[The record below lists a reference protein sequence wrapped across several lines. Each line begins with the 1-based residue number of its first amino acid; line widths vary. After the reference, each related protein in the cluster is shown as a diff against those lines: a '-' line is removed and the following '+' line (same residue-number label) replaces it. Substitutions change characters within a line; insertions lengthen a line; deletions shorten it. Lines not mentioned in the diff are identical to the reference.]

1 MEHLDLTG
9 RFIDAVGY
17 ALAAHDGQVRT
28 GTRIPYASHLLAVSA
43 LVLEHGGDELQAT
56 AAILHDVV
64 EDCGGRPRLDEVRER
79 FGPRVAE
86 LVEALSDSISEDP
99 SAKAPW
105 RRRKEDYL
113 EHLGQLAR
121 QGHPAVLVALCD
133 KLHNAR
139 AIVADA
145 SDPKGPGATVW
156 DRFSADAAGV
166 AWYYRSLAGILV
178 ASPALPARARRE
190 LQATVQQLVAL
201 AADADDRATP
211 PQPPATTP
219 APDPR
224 SPADGGPAG
233 SP

>member
-9 RFIDAVGY
+9 RFTDAVGY
-17 ALAAHDGQVRT
+17 ALAAHDGQVRK

-86 LVEALSDSISEDP
+86 LVEALSDSLGEDP
-99 SAKAPW
+99 STKAPW

-121 QGHPAVLVALCD
+121 QGHPAALVALCD

-145 SDPKGPGATVW
+145 SDPEGPGAAVW
-156 DRFSADAAGV
+156 DRFSADPSGV
-166 AWYYRSLAGILV
+166 AWYYRSLAGILA
-178 ASPALPARARRE
+178 ASPALPTRARRE

-211 PQPPATTP
+211 PQPAAITPAT
-219 APDPR
+219 DPR
-224 SPADGGPAG
+224 SPTHDGPVG
-233 SP
+233 SA